1 MATSRVWKEE
11 GGQKLVFNDLDLV
24 ARRLGGGGAY
34 VGAGRTLRTK
44 MGRRIEGTRWKRVG
58 GRKKSLSIILGLMA
72 DGLFP
77 LSALP
82 CFANFSILCYHLLT
96 YQVPNYS
103 FVNFLLP
110 PCFDFHFLCYV
121 LGART
126 AKHLCYSNIDF
137 LLSIA
142 LSGFFFFNGVLL
154 TFSTFQPYLVS
165 VSFVWMSHD

>member
-1 MATSRVWKEE
+1 
-11 GGQKLVFNDLDLV
+11 
-24 ARRLGGGGAY
+24 
-34 VGAGRTLRTK
+34 

-58 GRKKSLSIILGLMA
+58 GRKKSLSIILGLIA

-110 PCFDFHFLCYV
+110 PCFDFHFLCLCVGRKDGKTLMLLEHRFPFVHSAIGV
-121 LGART
+121 L
-126 AKHLCYSNIDF
+126 
-137 LLSIA
+137 
-142 LSGFFFFNGVLL
+142 FFNGVRL